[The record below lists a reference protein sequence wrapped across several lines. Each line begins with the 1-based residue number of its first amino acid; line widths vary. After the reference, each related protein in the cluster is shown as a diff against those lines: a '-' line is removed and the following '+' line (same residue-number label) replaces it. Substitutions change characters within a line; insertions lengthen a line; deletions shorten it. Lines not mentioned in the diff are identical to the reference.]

1 MTNDTTSIAEKF
13 STKACFGFLLL
24 SVLLIVLDQ
33 WTKFAVV
40 ESFFYGERKPI
51 TSYFD
56 LYYLRNYG
64 AAFSFLSD
72 AGGWQKIFFVTLSS
86 IVCIGIII
94 WLFKFATKQQK
105 ILTTAMSL
113 VLAGAF
119 GNLIDRIN
127 YGYVVDFLSFH
138 HEALANV
145 PIVKIMFSDQGRFPA
160 FNVADM
166 AIFCGAFLLIVDW
179 YLEARREKQL
189 AKLAAEASDP
199 RMTY

>member
-1 MTNDTTSIAEKF
+1 MTNDTITIAEKI
-13 STKACFGFLLL
+13 SIKAFLGFLLL
-24 SVLLIVLDQ
+24 SVLLIILDQ
-33 WTKFAVV
+33 WTKFAIV

-86 IVCIGIII
+86 IVCVGIIF
-94 WLFKFATKQQK
+94 WLFIFATKQQK

-138 HEALANV
+138 HDYMKTEL
-145 PIVKIMFSDQGRFPA
+145 P
-160 FNVADM
+160 
-166 AIFCGAFLLIVDW
+166 
-179 YLEARREKQL
+179 
-189 AKLAAEASDP
+189 
-199 RMTY
+199 

>member
-1 MTNDTTSIAEKF
+1 MTEKTIAEKF
-13 STKACFGFLLL
+13 SIKACLGFLLL
-24 SVLLIVLDQ
+24 SIVLIVLDQ

-40 ESFFYGERKPI
+40 ENFFYGERKPI

-72 AGGWQKIFFVTLSS
+72 AGGWQKTFFVTLSS
-86 IVCIGIII
+86 VVCVGIVI
-94 WLFKFATKQQK
+94 WLFFFSTKQQK

-145 PIVKIMFSDQGRFPA
+145 PLVKIMFSDQGRFPA

-179 YLEARREKQL
+179 YLEAKREKAL
-189 AKLAAEASDP
+189 AKSVAEAVDP

>member
-1 MTNDTTSIAEKF
+1 MSEVINAEKF
-13 STKACFGFLLL
+13 STKTCLWFLLL
-24 SVLLIVLDQ
+24 SIVLIVLDQ
-33 WTKFAVV
+33 WTKLEIVRNF
-40 ESFFYGERKPI
+40 EYGERLPM

-72 AGGWQKIFFVTLSS
+72 AGGWQKVFFVTLSS
-86 IVCIGIII
+86 VVCLGIII
-94 WLFKFATKQQK
+94 WLFFFSTRQQK

-138 HEALANV
+138 HEAMANI
-145 PIVKIMFSDQGRFPA
+145 PIVKIMFSEQGRFPA

-179 YLEARREKQL
+179 YLEAKREKAL
-189 AKLAAEASDP
+189 AKSVAEAVDP

>member
-1 MTNDTTSIAEKF
+1 MTDKTITEKF
-13 STKACFGFLLL
+13 STKACFGFLLI
-24 SVLLIVLDQ
+24 SIVLIALDQ

-40 ESFFYGERKPI
+40 ENFFYGERKPI

-72 AGGWQKIFFVTLSS
+72 AGGWQKIFFITLSS
-86 IVCIGIII
+86 VVCIGIVI
-94 WLFKFATKQQK
+94 WLFFFATKQQK

-138 HEALANV
+138 HEAMANI
-145 PIVKIMFSDQGRFPA
+145 PIIKIMFSEQGRFPA

-179 YLEARREKQL
+179 YLEVKREKAL
-189 AKLAAEASDP
+189 AKSIEEETDP
-199 RMTY
+199 RMVY

>member
-1 MTNDTTSIAEKF
+1 MTEKTIAEKF

-24 SVLLIVLDQ
+24 SIVLIALDQ
-33 WTKFAVV
+33 WTKLEIVRNF
-40 ESFFYGERKPI
+40 EYGERLPI

-56 LYYLRNYG
+56 LYYLRNFG

-86 IVCIGIII
+86 VVCIGIVI
-94 WLFKFATKQQK
+94 WLFFFSTKQQK

-138 HEALANV
+138 HEAMANI
-145 PIVKIMFSDQGRFPA
+145 PLVKIMFSDQGRFPA

-179 YLEARREKQL
+179 YLEVRRENAL
-189 AKLAAEASDP
+189 AKAVTETVDP

>member
-1 MTNDTTSIAEKF
+1 MTEKTIAEKF
-13 STKACFGFLLL
+13 STKACLGFLLL
-24 SVLLIVLDQ
+24 SIVLIVLDQ

-40 ESFFYGERKPI
+40 ENFFYGERKPI

-56 LYYLRNYG
+56 LYYLRNFG

-72 AGGWQKIFFVTLSS
+72 AGGWQKVFFITLSS
-86 IVCIGIII
+86 IVCLGIVF
-94 WLFKFATKQQK
+94 WLFRFATKEQK

-138 HEALANV
+138 HEALANIPV
-145 PIVKIMFSDQGRFPA
+145 VKIMFSDQGRFPA

-179 YLEARREKQL
+179 YLEARREKAL
-189 AKLAAEASDP
+189 AKSIAKTADP

>member
-1 MTNDTTSIAEKF
+1 MIEKTITEKF

-24 SVLLIVLDQ
+24 SIVLIALDQ
-33 WTKFAVV
+33 WTKFAVI
-40 ESFFYGERKPI
+40 ENFFYGERKPI

-56 LYYLRNYG
+56 LYYLRNFG

-72 AGGWQKIFFVTLSS
+72 AGGWQKVFFITLSS
-86 IVCIGIII
+86 VVCLGIVF
-94 WLFKFATKQQK
+94 WLFRFANKEQK

-138 HEALANV
+138 HEALANIPV
-145 PIVKIMFSDQGRFPA
+145 LKIMFSDQGRFPA

-179 YLEARREKQL
+179 YLEAKREKVL
-189 AKLAAEASDP
+189 AKAVDEASDP

>member
-1 MTNDTTSIAEKF
+1 MTEPTLAERF

-24 SVLLIVLDQ
+24 SVLLIALDQ
-33 WTKFAVV
+33 WTKFVVV
-40 ESFFYGERKPI
+40 EEFFYGERRPI
-51 TSYFD
+51 TPYFD

-72 AGGWQKIFFVTLSS
+72 AGGWQKTFFITLSS
-86 IVCIGIII
+86 VVCLGIII
-94 WLFKFATKQQK
+94 WLFRFANKQQK
-105 ILTTAMSL
+105 ILTLAMSL

-138 HEALANV
+138 HEAMANI
-145 PIVKIMFSDQGRFPA
+145 PIVKIMFSEQGRFPA

-166 AIFCGAFLLIVDW
+166 AIFCGAFLLIVDSF
-179 YLEARREKQL
+179 LEVRRENAQ
-189 AKLAAEASDP
+189 AEQTKIEAESEDSV
-199 RMTY
+199 